1 MHAVE
6 TLALRG
12 SLQID
17 IRRSGALI
25 ESWRDENMIM
35 PGARDALARLIAGDG
50 AGKIVT
56 RFGVGT
62 SADGPASWEDA
73 ALTTPFIKA
82 VAGYSYPAP
91 GRVQFDWRLETSEAV
106 GLVIREFGL
115 ITSDGS
121 LFARKTRA
129 PIEKADDISLDG
141 AWTIIF

>member
-1 MHAVE
+1 MRAVE

-17 IRRSGALI
+17 IRRNGALI

-62 SADGPASWEDA
+62 SADGPAPEDT
-73 ALTTPFIKA
+73 ALTEPFIKA
-82 VAGYSYPAP
+82 VAGSSYPAP
-91 GRVQFDWRLETSEAV
+91 GRVQFEWRLETSEAN
-106 GLVIREFGL
+106 GLTIREFGL
-115 ITSDGS
+115 LTADGS